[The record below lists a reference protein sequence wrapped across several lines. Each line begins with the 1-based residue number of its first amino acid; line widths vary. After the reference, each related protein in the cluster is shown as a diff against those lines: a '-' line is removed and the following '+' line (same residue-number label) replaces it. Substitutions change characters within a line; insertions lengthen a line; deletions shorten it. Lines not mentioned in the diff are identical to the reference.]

1 MHTFIQY
8 FCGACH
14 VSSIVL
20 DAGGSL
26 VPALKELPGGQE
38 IRALK
43 MSHKRSSCCG
53 EVEMSPTSNHK
64 VAGSISGLAQCV
76 KEPVLS

>member
-8 FCGACH
+8 FCWACH

-26 VPALKELPGGQE
+26 VPALKELPGGQG

-53 EVEMSPTSNHK
+53 EVEMNLTRNHE
-64 VAGSISGLAQCV
+64 VAGSIPGLAQWV
-76 KEPVLS
+76 KDPVLP